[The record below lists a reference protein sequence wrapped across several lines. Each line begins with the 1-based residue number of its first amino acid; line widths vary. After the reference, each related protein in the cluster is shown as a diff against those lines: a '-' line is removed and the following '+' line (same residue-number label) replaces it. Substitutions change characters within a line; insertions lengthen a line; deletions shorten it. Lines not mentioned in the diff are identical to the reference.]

1 MIDGWILKSGLI
13 LAGMHRVYEDRLILF
28 FSSSSLKRNGK
39 SGYLDEFKIEEM
51 NTFVIFLIH
60 LCSGDLFH

>member
-1 MIDGWILKSGLI
+1 M
-13 LAGMHRVYEDRLILF
+13 YEDRLILF
-28 FSSSSLKRNGK
+28 FSFSSLKRNGK